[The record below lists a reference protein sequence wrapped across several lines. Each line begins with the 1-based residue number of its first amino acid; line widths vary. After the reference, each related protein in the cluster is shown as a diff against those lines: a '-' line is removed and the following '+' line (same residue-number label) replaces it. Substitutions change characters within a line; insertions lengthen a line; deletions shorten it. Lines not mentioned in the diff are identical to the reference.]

1 MAGGPG
7 TFVALTSEQS
17 KIFKAINTALGTTN
31 KLLAEQAIHAEAI
44 AQLGG
49 MDASKVKQIKDAWV
63 LELGKIGA
71 VTGQAG
77 GAVRQEVDGTT
88 SYITSQGKVQKRK
101 VTDILQDITKVKN
114 ATVELGD
121 QVGQAALETE
131 FVYKNAAK
139 IFGFMGD
146 PKATNYDKI
155 NKQAGQY
162 LTTMEALGKE
172 LQFTST
178 EYRINGL
185 ALENFTGKGGH
196 GLRKLGEAYTYL
208 ANKTTLAMHATRDL
222 GVEGAID
229 LFKLTKSTEIS
240 MEDMRSLVE
249 RQFSLTGKASAKMA
263 KEVVAY
269 SQQLSKQSG
278 VSAKLLRENAI
289 DIIKATKNFGNVTAD
304 EAIRIGHSLLEI
316 GISFQELNGIVGK
329 MQGFEQAVGVVGDL
343 TTVFGVQLD
352 AMELM
357 RLANEDQGQ
366 LLFYLRDAFDAAGMG
381 AENMNLPMKRMLA
394 DLLSVGDIEVVERI
408 FSDRAIRSTEDMQRV
423 MKKTGE
429 ADLKKAMTDLHADMP
444 LFYSDVQSIS
454 KLVKTDLDQVMRV
467 QLGNTLNTASRNLTH
482 FGGKIRTELLETAGL
497 AVKTISDNIGNLAN
511 IDPGK
516 LSALAAQVEKLMGAI
531 QSGDAKQIE
540 AVITQLG
547 KLQSAGTISGS
558 TAKDITQNFK
568 DIGIAAMQSGHD
580 LAKQLGVQTNF
591 NEKMKKYSE
600 ESIKAMWNLGKGKA
614 EVAKLFQE
622 DPITFSLLVDPAWMP
637 ESIPKA
643 LQPVIKGAQI
653 FGKAYGKVITGDM
666 EITTS
671 SANLILFKGLQK
683 KQSIYSEFQRKLHA
697 YQKKHGDK
705 GLKDEAIRL
714 RAYTGLSEEQIKVM
728 SNANLSIQ
736 LDTMSRQRANIKSSL
751 QRQKTDGAKAFK
763 DLTEAS
769 QQRLKAFGFTEKGI
783 TEWLAKS
790 GTDGIDAL
798 IGGFESRQ
806 SAKLFGEVA
815 PTEEAGPPPGSI
827 AAQQQVQTTDRHVSE
842 IQRSTRQM
850 STNANTLQREMAA
863 LKESMAGFVTAVN
876 KSADVIAS
884 HKNFNF
890 HVSGELSNLIE
901 KIEASPQTPGTGVKV
916 VTLRPDELA
925 AVKSAANI

>member
-1 MAGGPG
+1 MAGGSG

-17 KIFKAINTALGTTN
+17 KIFKAINIALGTTN
-31 KLLAEQAIHAEAI
+31 SLLKEQAVHAEAI
-44 AQLGG
+44 ARLGG
-49 MDASKVKQIKDAWV
+49 MDASKVTGIKDAWEKALKNMGV
-63 LELGKIGA
+63 S
-71 VTGQAG
+71 TGQAG
-77 GAVRQEVDGTT
+77 AVVKREVDGTT
-88 SYITSQGKVQKRK
+88 TYVTDQGRIQKRK
-101 VTDILQDITKVKN
+101 VADILQDITKVKN

-146 PKATNYDKI
+146 PKATNYNKI

-172 LQFTST
+172 LQFTSK
-178 EYRINGL
+178 EYQINGL
-185 ALENFTGKGGH
+185 ALEAYTGKGGP

-208 ANKTTLAMHATRDL
+208 ANKTTLAMHVTRDM
-222 GVEGAID
+222 GAEGAID

-269 SQQLSKQSG
+269 SQSLSRSTG

-316 GISFQELNGIVGK
+316 GISFQELNSVVGK

-467 QLGNTLNTASRNLTH
+467 QLGNTLNVASRNLTH
-482 FGGKIRTELLETAGL
+482 FGGKIRTELLETAGI
-497 AVKTISDNIGNLAN
+497 AIKAISGNLDNLAN
-511 IDPGK
+511 IEPGK
-516 LSALAAQVEKLMGAI
+516 ISAVATQVESLMGAI
-531 QSGDAKQIE
+531 QSGDPKKIE

-547 KLQSAGTISGS
+547 KLNAAGTFTDGA
-558 TAKDITQNFK
+558 TNDIKKNLK
-568 DIGIAAMQSGHD
+568 DIGIAALKSGND
-580 LAKQLGVQTNF
+580 LAAQLGAQDDF
-591 NEKMKKYSE
+591 NKKIKQYSE
-600 ESIKAMWNLGKGKA
+600 SNVRKLWETADGKK
-614 EVAKLFQE
+614 ELAKYLLD
-622 DPITFSLLVDPAWMP
+622 DPITFTLLVDPAWMP
-637 ESIPKA
+637 ESVPKA
-643 LQPVIKGAQI
+643 LQPVVKGARI
-653 FGKAYGKVITGDM
+653 FGKEYGKVITGDM
-666 EITTS
+666 ELTTS

-683 KQSIYSEFQRKLHA
+683 KQSIYSKFQRKLHA

-714 RAYTGLSEEQIKVM
+714 RAFSGLSEEQIKIM
-728 SNANLSIQ
+728 SDINLSTQ

-751 QRQKTDGAKAFK
+751 QRQKADGAESFK
-763 DLTEAS
+763 DLTKTS
-769 QQRLKAFGFTEKGI
+769 QQRLKAFGFTQKGI
-783 TEWLAKS
+783 TEWLEKDS
-790 GTDGIDAL
+790 VGGIDAL

-815 PTEEAGPPPGSI
+815 PVEEAGPPPGSI
-827 AAQQQVQTTDRHVSE
+827 AANQVQTTDRHVLE
-842 IQRSTRQM
+842 IKRATSKM
-850 STNANTLQREMAA
+850 SANASTLQKEMAV
-863 LKESMAGFVTAVN
+863 LKESMGGFVKAIN
-876 KSADVIAS
+876 KSAIAIAS
-884 HKNFNF
+884 QKTFNF
-890 HVSGELSNLIE
+890 HVTGDLANLIDAIDGE
-901 KIEASPQTPGTGVKV
+901 PETPTKGIKVATFKPAEQT
-916 VTLRPDELA
+916 VT
-925 AVKSAANI
+925 